1 VAGYADTLVD
11 SEIKAFTSKLA
22 KLGYVW
28 QFLPLA
34 GQSGT
39 AVGVNTPIRAI
50 KEDGV
55 LGYLNS
61 ESCISH

>member
-1 VAGYADTLVD
+1 
-11 SEIKAFTSKLA
+11 
-22 KLGYVW
+22 VW

-61 ESCISH
+61 ESSFSQRQ